1 MNLVEKPVVAR
12 NGYCMTAAK
21 SQLRSNAMK
30 ALVLAVIVGT
40 VLIIEAQTR
49 PEAYPQ
55 MASVEEYLAKDRG
68 AETSMAQR
76 CPRDN
81 ISRCNGTCLWEK
93 WLRDR
98 GRREEWVHVPG

>member
-1 MNLVEKPVVAR
+1 MHLLKKSSVAVK
-12 NGYCMTAAK
+12 ASQLAIAK
-21 SQLRSNAMK
+21 SLRRSNALN
-30 ALVLAVIVGT
+30 ALALAVILTSGLLVD
-40 VLIIEAQTR
+40 AQSG